1 VPEVKGY
8 ILAAG
13 EGVRM
18 RPLTSNIPKPL
29 LPVAG
34 KPFLEHNI
42 DALKDA
48 GIKDIVLLIGW
59 KAHRIREHFGD
70 GKAFGVRIDYV
81 EQKERLGTAHAIG
94 MVRDRMDSAFL
105 CLYGDVV
112 LTKESVKGLVQHH
125 KKVKGSVMALTTVE
139 DPSRY
144 GCIKAEDGVVMDIV
158 EKPEVPEGNMV
169 NAGAYILEPEIFD
182 AIAETKKSPRGEF
195 EVTDSFKILMKKSH
209 LYTHRL
215 EGEWID
221 VARPWDLLEANRI
234 LMKGLETNIEGEVSE
249 KATVEG
255 PLQVGKGTHVRA
267 GTYIEGPVIIGRDCE
282 MGPNAYIRPSTSIG
296 DHCKVGNAVE
306 VKNSIVMDHTKIPH
320 LSYVGDSV
328 IGERCNFGAG
338 TKVANLRLD
347 EKEVMVVVDG
357 AKTGSGRR
365 KLGVIMGDD
374 VKTGIN
380 ATIDVGTIIGEG
392 TFIGIGALARGT
404 ISPKSKIL

>member
-1 VPEVKGY
+1 MKGY

-94 MVRDRMDSAFL
+94 MVKDRMDSAFL

-267 GTYIEGPVIIGRDCE
+267 GTYIEGPVIIGKDCE
-282 MGPNAYIRPSTSIG
+282 IGPNAYIRPSTSIG

>member
-1 VPEVKGY
+1 MKGY

-13 EGVRM
+13 EGIRM

-94 MVRDRMDSAFL
+94 MVKDRMDSAFL

-125 KKVKGSVMALTTVE
+125 KMVKGSVMALTTVE

-182 AIAETKKSPRGEF
+182 AISETKKSPRGEF
-195 EVTDSFKILMKKSH
+195 EVTDSFKILMKKTH

-249 KATVEG
+249 NATVVG
-255 PLQVGKGTHVRA
+255 AMQVGKGSHVKA
-267 GTYIEGPVIIGRDCE
+267 GSYIEGPVIIGRDCE
-282 MGPNAYIRPSTSIG
+282 IGPNAYIRPSTSIG
-296 DHCKVGNAVE
+296 DNCKVGNAVE

-404 ISPKSKIL
+404 ISPRSKIL

>member
-1 VPEVKGY
+1 MKGY

-13 EGVRM
+13 EGLRM

-42 DALKDA
+42 EALKEA
-48 GIKDIVLLIGW
+48 GIKDLILLVGW
-59 KAHRIREHFGD
+59 RAQRVREHFRD
-70 GKAFGVRIDYV
+70 GKDFGVKIEYV

-94 MVRDRMDSAFL
+94 MVKDMIDSAFF

-112 LTKESVKGLVQHH
+112 LTKEGVKGVAEHY
-125 KKVKGSVMALTTVE
+125 KKVKGSVMALTTVD
-139 DPSRY
+139 DPRRY
-144 GCIKAEDGVVMDIV
+144 GCITVADGVVKDIA
-158 EKPEVPEGNMV
+158 EKPEVPESNTI
-169 NAGAYILEPEIFD
+169 NAGAYVLGPEIFE
-182 AIAETKKSPRGEF
+182 AIAETKKSPRGEL
-195 EVTDSFKILMKKSH
+195 EITDSLKILMKKAHIYAH
-209 LYTHRL
+209 LL
-215 EGEWID
+215 KGEWID

-234 LMKGLETNIEGEVSE
+234 LMDGLEKDIEGEVSDR
-249 KATVEG
+249 AVIIDNI
-255 PLQVGKGTHVRA
+255 QVGKGTRVLP
-267 GTYIEGPVIIGRDCE
+267 GSYIVGPTIIGEDCE
-282 MGPNAYIRPSTSIG
+282 IGPNAYIRPSSYIG
-296 DHCKVGNAVE
+296 DHCKVGSSVE
-306 VKNSIVMDHTKIPH
+306 IKNSIIMSHTKVPH

-347 EKEVMVVVDG
+347 EKEVQVIVDG
-357 AKTGSGRR
+357 KKTGSGRR

-392 TFIGIGALARGT
+392 TMIGMGAVVRGT
-404 ISPKSKIL
+404 IAPKSRIF

>member
-1 VPEVKGY
+1 VKGY

-94 MVRDRMDSAFL
+94 MVKDRMDSAFL

-182 AIAETKKSPRGEF
+182 AISETKKSPRGEF
-195 EVTDSFKILMKKSH
+195 EVTDSFKILMKKTH

-249 KATVEG
+249 NATVVG
-255 PLQVGKGTHVRA
+255 AMQVGKGSHVKA
-267 GTYIEGPVIIGRDCE
+267 GSYIEGPVIIGRDCE
-282 MGPNAYIRPSTSIG
+282 IGPNAYIRPSTSIG
-296 DHCKVGNAVE
+296 DNCKVGNAVE

>member
-1 VPEVKGY
+1 MKGY

-13 EGVRM
+13 EGIRM

-48 GIKDIVLLIGW
+48 GIRDIVLLIGW

-94 MVRDRMDSAFL
+94 MVKDRMDSAFL

-112 LTKESVKGLVQHH
+112 LTKESVKGLVNHH
-125 KKVKGSVMALTTVE
+125 KKVKGSVMALTSVE

-144 GCIKAEDGVVMDIV
+144 GCIREQDGVVMDIV
-158 EKPEVPEGNMV
+158 EKPEVPEGNLV
-169 NAGAYILEPEIFD
+169 NAGAYILEPEIFE
-182 AIAETKKSPRGEF
+182 AISETKKSPRGEF
-195 EVTDSFKILMKKSH
+195 EVTDSFKILMKKTH
-209 LYTHRL
+209 LYTHKL

-234 LMKGLETNIEGEVSE
+234 LMKGLETKVEGEVSE
-249 KATVEG
+249 RATVIG
-255 PLQVGKGTHVRA
+255 AIHVGKGSHVKA
-267 GTYIEGPVIIGRDCE
+267 GSYIEGPVIIGADCE
-282 MGPNAYIRPSTSIG
+282 IGPNAYIRPSTSIG
-296 DHCKVGNAVE
+296 DHCKVGAAVE
-306 VKNSIVMDHTKIPH
+306 LKNTIVMDHTKIPH

-347 EKEVMVVVDG
+347 EKEVMVVIDG
-357 AKTGSGRR
+357 VRTGSGRR

-380 ATIDVGTIIGEG
+380 ATIDVGTVIGEG
-392 TFIGIGALARGT
+392 TFIGMGALARGT
-404 ISPKSKIL
+404 ISPRSKIL